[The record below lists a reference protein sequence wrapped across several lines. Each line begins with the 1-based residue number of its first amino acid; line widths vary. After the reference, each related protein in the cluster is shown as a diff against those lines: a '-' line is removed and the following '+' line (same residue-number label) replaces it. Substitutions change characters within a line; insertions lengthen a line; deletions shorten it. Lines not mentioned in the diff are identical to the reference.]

1 MNAVAFNKGFKS
13 VATTINVTK
22 STAGAIGS
30 AAKWLG
36 NKVAKGACATGR
48 GVAKGACATGRGAK
62 HLGSAVA
69 TGAVATGD
77 ATGSFVKGA
86 KFAILCHGINA
97 KLICKE

>member
-13 VATTINVTK
+13 VAASINVTK

-36 NKVAKGACATGR
+36 NK
-48 GVAKGACATGRGAK
+48 VAKGACATGRGAK

-86 KFAILCHGINA
+86 KFAILCHGINT
-97 KLICKE
+97 KLICKD